1 MSKTNEDLVGNIW
14 TTGRPPFPNSPI
26 NALPYKFSGKKSNFR
41 FYLKMCIICVTDVRK
56 SPQNN
61 LFIMFG
67 LAMSLKKTFDSIYS
81 IYLKL

>member
-56 SPQNN
+56 SLQNN

>member
-41 FYLKMCIICVTDVRK
+41 FYLKMCIICVTDVK
-56 SPQNN
+56 KIPSKQ
-61 LFIMFG
+61 FIYYVWF
-67 LAMSLKKTFDSIYS
+67 SYVVKKHLIQY
-81 IYLKL
+81 IQYI